1 MAVYAASVTAGTS
14 AATTTLTSWAP
25 YVAVTVP
32 SAATVPV
39 YVSTSGTAA
48 TNGTDSIACA
58 VGATTY
64 VRNRA
69 ARPALTTTTPGAN
82 DPSAVPA
89 FKVSQTAVSTIATSS
104 TAGVQLTLANSP
116 GNQAVVG

>member
-1 MAVYAASVTAGTS
+1 MAVYAVSVTAGTS

-32 SAATVPV
+32 SAAAGPV

-58 VGATTY
+58 AGTTTY

-69 ARPALTTTTPGAN
+69 PRPDLTATTPLPT
-82 DPSAVPA
+82 DPSAVAA
-89 FKVSQTAVSTIATSS
+89 FKTAASPISTIAGAS
-104 TAGVQLTLANSP
+104 TAGVQLTLASSA
-116 GNQAVVG
+116 GNQAVLG